1 MSAGGRFRFL
11 VTGVLVLTALFL
23 ILSRLTGRMVSGD
36 SASRRADGRATQA
49 GVVDGT
55 PDLTFYRALGGAP
68 APGGRRATAQPPDPA
83 LHPAPGDV
91 IAPGGVY
98 VVQVLATRDEG
109 QARRVRDRLAAKG
122 FPASMSEDTSGPTST
137 WRVRLGRWRDRGP
150 AEAMAARIKKDEG
163 LEPWVLQEPAP

>member
-1 MSAGGRFRFL
+1 MSAGGRLRFL
-11 VTGVLVLTALFL
+11 IVGVAVLTGLFVG
-23 ILSRLTGRMVSGD
+23 LSRMTGRMVSGD
-36 SASRRADGRATQA
+36 LASRHAESKAAHA
-49 GVVDGT
+49 GVADGT
-55 PDLTFYRALGGAP
+55 PDLTFYRALGSAP
-68 APGGRRATAQPPDPA
+68 APGGRRGAMPPPDPA

-109 QARRVRDRLAAKG
+109 QAKRLRDRLASKG
-122 FPASMSEDTSGPTST
+122 FPAAISEDTSGAAST

-163 LEPWVLQEPAP
+163 LEPWVLQEAAP

>member
-1 MSAGGRFRFL
+1 MSADGRLRFL
-11 VTGVLVLTALFL
+11 VTGVVVLSALFL
-23 ILSRLTGRMVSGD
+23 GLSRMTGRMVSID
-36 SASRRADGRATQA
+36 AASHRADSKAAHA
-49 GVVDGT
+49 GVADGT
-55 PDLTFYRALGGAP
+55 PDLTFYRALGAAP
-68 APGGRRATAQPPDPA
+68 APGRRAAVPPADPA

-109 QARRVRDRLAAKG
+109 QARRLRDRLAAKG
-122 FPASMSEDTSGPTST
+122 FPAAISEDTSGPDPN

-163 LEPWVLQEPAP
+163 LEPWVLQESGP

>member
-1 MSAGGRFRFL
+1 MSAGGRLRFL
-11 VTGVLVLTALFL
+11 VTGVVVLAALFL
-23 ILSRLTGRMVSGD
+23 GLSRMTGRMVTD
-36 SASRRADGRATQA
+36 ESASRRADGKATHA
-49 GVVDGT
+49 GVADGT
-55 PDLTFYRALGGAP
+55 PDLTFYRALGAAP
-68 APGGRRATAQPPDPA
+68 APGGRRATAPPPDPA

-122 FPASMSEDTSGPTST
+122 FPASISEDTSGPAST